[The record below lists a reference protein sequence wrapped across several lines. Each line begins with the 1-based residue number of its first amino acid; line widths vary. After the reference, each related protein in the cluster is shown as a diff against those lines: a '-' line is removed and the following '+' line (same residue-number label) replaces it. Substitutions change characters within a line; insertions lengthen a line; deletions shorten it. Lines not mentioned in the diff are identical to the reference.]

1 MPKPSNNIRSISQLI
16 ADSNDILQ
24 SLITQSQ
31 QLKSIEDI
39 ITDIIPVIFNVG
51 SIKNQKMTL
60 IVSKATDAT
69 NIRYKEEQIISTL
82 AKANIAI
89 EEIKVKVR
97 PLLDTIRKKPP
108 SPKIS
113 ENASKIISNYA
124 NEVKD
129 PGIQEALV
137 KLSKTLGSNSQGE
150 TINPS

>member
-16 ADSNDILQ
+16 TDSNDILQ

-51 SIKNQKMTL
+51 SIKSQKMTL

-69 NIRYKEEQIISTL
+69 NIKYQEEQIISTL

-97 PLLDTIRKKPP
+97 PILDTIRKKPP

-113 ENASKIISNYA
+113 ENASKIISIYA

-129 PGIQEALV
+129 QGIQEALV
-137 KLSKTLGSNSQGE
+137 KLSKTLGKNSQGE
-150 TINPS
+150 TTNPS

>member
-16 ADSNDILQ
+16 TDSNDILQ

-39 ITDIIPVIFNVG
+39 ISDIIPVIFNVG
-51 SIKNQKMTL
+51 LIKNQKMTL

-97 PLLDTIRKKPP
+97 PLLYTIREKPP

-129 PGIQEALV
+129 QGIQEALV
-137 KLSKTLGSNSQGE
+137 KLSKTLGKNSQGE
-150 TINPS
+150 KINPS